1 MADLAAVLA
10 GTVVEVAKANGLWLI
25 DVEIPK
31 PAAVVDV
38 GWDPKPG
45 VVDLVVDDAAAKV
58 LKLGAELDEVPN
70 IKGFDVDAVEDCPN
84 LKVPGSVVVALVV
97 SADLKRF
104 TFGGAAEG
112 FVEGTDESARTQKPI
127 EY

>member
-10 GTVVEVAKANGLWLI
+10 GTVEEAAKANGLWLV

-45 VVDLVVDDAAAKV
+45 VVALVDDAAAKV
-58 LKLGAELDEVPN
+58 LKLGAELDEVAN

-112 FVEGTDESARTQKPI
+112 FVEGTDESARTQKQI